1 MRRGGAAVIQ
11 RSGNGGVRKAM
22 RLFSHGARSIAAVVA
37 LALGGCVV
45 GPDFSAPSVPPVSGF
60 LPASASKDL
69 EKPQAVKFNP
79 GARLAGDWWQVF
91 GSKRLNELIE
101 LGMAH
106 NADIEAA
113 EAALRVAEYNSLAIR
128 GSFWPTVQGNWS
140 SSRQLTP
147 DRTLTSNHAKGK
159 SVYSLHTPQVTVTYV
174 ADVFGGVRRQVEAAE
189 AQVEVQQFQREAV
202 VLTLTSNIALA
213 AIQLASFEGQIT
225 ATRRLIALQSQLLDT
240 LKRQHAAGQI
250 ALPDVLAQETAV
262 AQGKLLL
269 PPLERQ
275 FDQQR
280 HLIAVLTGRF
290 PAEAGKEVFKL
301 ASFRMP
307 RNVPVSLPADFVQQR
322 PDIKVAEANLK
333 QANAQLGVAM
343 AARLPQITLSGNGG
357 NTADAIGKLF
367 LPSTW
372 VYLVAGTVAQSIF
385 DGNTLKNRQAAAE
398 ATFNQLTAQ
407 YRGVV
412 LVAFQNVADVL
423 RAIEADAKLV
433 VAAREAEQA
442 AERSLTLV
450 RQQVEQG
457 QVSLPA
463 LLTAQQAYLQTS
475 LARVQ
480 AEASRLADIVAL
492 YQALGGGWWNR
503 KGHDDDDHGER
514 HPELYTSVHHSPW
527 RSVVE
532 KARARF
538 DH

>member
-1 MRRGGAAVIQ
+1 MMRWGHSARIIAVAAAV
-11 RSGNGGVRKAM
+11 
-22 RLFSHGARSIAAVVA
+22 AVS
-37 LALGGCVV
+37 LSGCVV
-45 GPDFSAPSVPPVSGF
+45 GPDFSSPNVPPVSGF
-60 LPASASKDL
+60 LPASAGKDR
-69 EKPQAVKFNP
+69 EKPKAVTFNP
-79 GARLAGDWWQVF
+79 GAHLAGDWWEVF
-91 GSKRLNELIE
+91 GSTRLNELIE
-101 LGMAH
+101 LGMIH

-113 EAALRVAEYNSLAIR
+113 EAALRVAEYNALAVR
-128 GSFWPTVQGNWS
+128 GSFWPTLQGTWN

-174 ADVFGGVRRQVEAAE
+174 ADVFGGARRQVEAAE
-189 AQVEVQQFQREAV
+189 AVVEVQQFQREAV

-225 ATRRLIALQSQLLDT
+225 ATKRLIALQTQLLDI
-240 LKRQHAAGQI
+240 LKRQLAAGQI

-262 AQGKLLL
+262 AQAKLLL

-301 ASFRMP
+301 SSFKVP
-307 RNVPVSLPADFVQQR
+307 RNLPLSLPADFVQQR

-333 QANAQLGVAM
+333 QANAQLGIAM
-343 AARLPQITLSGNGG
+343 IARLPQITLTANGG
-357 NTADAIGKLF
+357 NTADTIGKLF

-372 VYLVAGTVAQSIF
+372 FYLIAGNAAQTLF
-385 DGNTLKNRQAAAE
+385 DGRTLENKQAAAE
-398 ATFNQLTAQ
+398 ETFKQLTAQ

-412 LVAFQNVADVL
+412 LVAFQNVSDVL
-423 RAIEADAKLV
+423 SAIEADARLI
-433 VAAREAEQA
+433 VAARAAEQA
-442 AERSLTLV
+442 ADRSLTLI
-450 RQQVEQG
+450 RQQLDQG
-457 QVSLPA
+457 QVSLPT

-480 AEASRLADIVAL
+480 AEASRLADTVAL

-503 KGHDDDDHGER
+503 KGYDDEHHEKR
-514 HPELYTSVHHSPW
+514 HPELYTHAHHSPW

-532 KARARF
+532 KVRERF
-538 DH
+538 EH